1 LTAQSK
7 SNTAVSTSSDHPT
20 PSLTGTSLAG
30 KYVVLVHPAW
40 HSCGSHQVFVA
51 QAQTY
56 RALGAK
62 VISLA
67 VSDFPSWT
75 EGSKSDQTY
84 RAMTAD
90 LIADQRFYAGM
101 PPSRIATPRFV
112 SAAFGW
118 LRGDAAT
125 MLCET
130 VSAAP
135 LPDALLDLPR
145 IDLIHCN
152 HFFLMPAA
160 RRLKRNRP
168 CPILLDT
175 HDIQVRQFALR
186 NESRWLLPPKVSFET
201 MLAREIAEMRDADLL
216 IHLNDEEARDW
227 EKLLPDARHAL
238 IYPAIRSA
246 PTGPGGSDIII
257 VASANHPNYL
267 SIKWFLQEVLPL
279 CPQVPLRIIGNVD
292 EMVKTQAPALYALH
306 AGLFA
311 GRVDDLDKAYAEAGL
326 ILLPTISG
334 HGLSIKTAEAL
345 SCGAPLIATAE
356 AFRGIAIDPQS
367 LRNVV
372 LAPDAAGFAAALD
385 DCARKPPTTGDAR
398 RASDTRQLYEQLFTF
413 EAYSKTLGGAA
424 SARLFA

>member
-1 LTAQSK
+1 MTAQPELFAAEPN
-7 SNTAVSTSSDHPT
+7 SNGRPAPN
-20 PSLTGTSLAG
+20 LAGTSLAG
-30 KYVVLVHPAW
+30 KCVGLVHPAW

-51 QAQTY
+51 QAQAY

-67 VSDFPSWT
+67 VSDFPAWSV
-75 EGSKSDQTY
+75 GSKSDQTY

-101 PPSRIATPRFV
+101 PPSRIATPRFAA
-112 SAAFGW
+112 AAFGW
-118 LRGDAAT
+118 LHGDAAT

-135 LPDALLDLPR
+135 LPDALLALPQ

-160 RRLKRNRP
+160 RRLKGNRT

-175 HDIQVRQFALR
+175 HDIQARQFALR
-186 NESRWLLPPKVSFET
+186 NESRWLLPPKARFET

-227 EKLLPDARHAL
+227 QKLLPDARHAL
-238 IYPAIRSA
+238 IYPAIKSV
-246 PTGPGGSDIII
+246 PTGPGGTDIII

-267 SIKWFLQEVLPL
+267 SIKWFLQEVRPL

-292 EMVKTQAPALYALH
+292 DMVRAQAPTLYAQH

-311 GRVDDLDKAYAEAGL
+311 GRVNDLDKAYAEAGL

-372 LAPDAAGFAAALD
+372 LAADAAGFAAALN
-385 DCARKPPTTGDAR
+385 DCARKPPATEDAR
-398 RASDTRQLYEQLFTF
+398 RASDTRRLYEQLFVF
-413 EAYSKTLGGAA
+413 KAYCQALGAAA
-424 SARLFA
+424 SARLAA